1 MSTRC
6 YLTSRSPCAAFL
18 VDRFLHFPSRAKTS
32 ERGSAG
38 GQHLRRS
45 AGEFC
50 DVATAGLAVALAS
63 RSDSRQV
70 PDPTAAFCFRPWTG
84 HHRRC
89 VVHLPVHKAEIQ
101 AVRDAVAVS
110 PARGPFTTER
120 EVVSVFSTFISYFS
134 RRTKGRGCTQQP
146 RARALSLALQ
156 LDIVYSPKV
165 RSLVDALGHRCPS
178 GLLSKRAIEMT
189 GAASS
194 PWTIERTRKP
204 TARRPREPRWSDT
217 FLLP

>member
-1 MSTRC
+1 MSFP
-6 YLTSRSPCAAFL
+6 LSFLIL
-18 VDRFLHFPSRAKTS
+18 VDGQ
-32 ERGSAG
+32 RG
-38 GQHLRRS
+38 
-45 AGEFC
+45 E
-50 DVATAGLAVALAS
+50 AVPNS
-63 RSDSRQV
+63 
-70 PDPTAAFCFRPWTG
+70 
-84 HHRRC
+84 
-89 VVHLPVHKAEIQ
+89 
-101 AVRDAVAVS
+101 
-110 PARGPFTTER
+110 
-120 EVVSVFSTFISYFS
+120 
-134 RRTKGRGCTQQP
+134 P

-194 PWTIERTRKP
+194 PWTTEGTRKP